1 MIFLQQKHYF
11 KEHFMKKRFL
21 LSLSLAASL
30 LCAEDNGF
38 FVSAGYQIGEAVQ
51 MVKNTGELKNL
62 NDKYEQL
69 NQYLNQVASL
79 RQSIKNA
86 NNYELVKQSIS
97 NLISFANNNSQ
108 NKDLSPIY
116 SSTQAVLTSILAFWT
131 LYAGN
136 ALTFNVEGLT
146 TSTSQN
152 GQGFS
157 NVPLT
162 AKCSQPDSKNCMPI
176 ATYQKMKNLAE
187 SLQKAQGTLCALNE
201 NGCNTAN
208 QDQGATISSALNTA
222 KELMDLISA
231 TNTNMD
237 WSKIKINGLLVPSEV
252 RGDKNGSTTK
262 YEGKITS
269 NNPVTSYALFQNIY
283 KMLPYLQESLKLSE
297 QNKSKSDGLQGQVTG
312 DNTNPNYDK
321 EIYNFAQNQQTILSN
336 AKSIF
341 NLFNSIPKD
350 QFEYLQV
357 GYLKIPPLGTTPTK
371 PYRKN
376 VNLNAE
382 IDSIQR
388 NVSYY
393 GNRIDSALSVAK
405 DVYNLKSN
413 QAQIVA
419 AYNGAKNLSQEIS
432 QLPHNQ
438 VNTKDIVTLPYD
450 KNAPAAG
457 QYNYQINQEQASNLS
472 QALAAMSNN
481 PFKKVGMISSQ
492 NNNGA
497 LNGLGVQVGYKQ
509 FFGESKRW
517 GLRYYGFFDYNHGYI
532 KSSFFNS
539 SSDIWTYGGGSDLLV
554 NFINDSVTRKNNKLS
569 VGLFGGIQ
577 LAGTTWLNSQYVN
590 LTALNNPYS
599 AKVNTSNFQFLFNLG
614 LRTNLATAKKEDSE
628 HSAQHG
634 IELGIKIPTINT
646 NYYSFLGAKL
656 EYRRLYSVYL
666 NYVFAY

>member
-1 MIFLQQKHYF
+1 
-11 KEHFMKKRFL
+11 MKKQFL
-21 LSLSLAASL
+21 LSLSLASSL
-30 LCAEDNGF
+30 LRAEDNGF
-38 FVSAGYQIGEAVQ
+38 FMSAGYQIGEAVQ

-62 NDKYEQL
+62 NEKYEQL
-69 NQYLNQVASL
+69 NSSLAQVAAL

-116 SSTQAVLTSILAFWT
+116 SSAQAVLTSILAFWT

-162 AKCSQPDSKNCMPI
+162 AKCSQQGSKNCMPI
-176 ATYQKMKNLAE
+176 ATYQKMKSLAE

-252 RGDKNGSTTK
+252 RGDRNGSITK

-269 NNPVTSYALFQNIY
+269 NNSVTSYALFQNIY

-432 QLPHNQ
+432 QLPYNQ

-481 PFKKVGMISSQ
+481 PFKNIGMISSQ

>member
-1 MIFLQQKHYF
+1 
-11 KEHFMKKRFL
+11 MKKRFL

-51 MVKNTGELKNL
+51 TVKNTGELKNL

-79 RQSIKNA
+79 KQSIQNA
-86 NNYELVKQSIS
+86 NNIELVNSSLNDLK
-97 NLISFANNNSQ
+97 SFTENNYNSTTQ
-108 NKDLSPIY
+108 SPIFNAV
-116 SSTQAVLTSILAFWT
+116 QAVITSVLGFWS

-136 ALTFNVEGLT
+136 YFTFFVGNKDTKQAANV
-146 TSTSQN
+146 N
-152 GQGFS
+152 GNPPFRT
-157 NVPLT
+157 VL
-162 AKCSQPDSKNCMPI
+162 KNCSELENCFMEQT
-176 ATYQKMKNLAE
+176 TYDKMKKLAE
-187 SLQKAQGTLCALNE
+187 YLQAAQTNSATKANNLCALS
-201 NGCNTAN
+201 GCATT
-208 QDQGATISSALNTA
+208 QGQNPSSTISNALNLA
-222 KELMDLISA
+222 QQLMDLIA
-231 TNTNMD
+231 NTKTAMM
-237 WSKIKINGLLVPSEV
+237 W
-252 RGDKNGSTTK
+252 KNIVISGV
-262 YEGKITS
+262 S
-269 NNPVTSYALFQNIY
+269 NNISGAIASTGYPTQYAVFNNIKAMIPILQQAVTLSQNNNTLSSKFQAQATGSQTNPEFAKDIYNLALNQKQVISYA
-283 KMLPYLQESLKLSE
+283 K
-297 QNKSKSDGLQGQVTG
+297 D
-312 DNTNPNYDK
+312 
-321 EIYNFAQNQQTILSN
+321 
-336 AKSIF
+336 IF

-350 QFEYLQV
+350 QYKYLEKA
-357 GYLKIPPLGTTPTK
+357 YLKIPNIGQTPTN
-371 PYRKN
+371 PYRQE
-376 VNLNAE
+376 VNLNKE
-382 IDSIQR
+382 IQTIQN

-393 GNRIDSALSVAK
+393 GNRLDSALSVAK

-413 QAQIVA
+413 QKEIVA

-432 QLPHNQ
+432 QLPYNQ
-438 VNTKDIVTLPYD
+438 VNTKDIVTLLYD

-481 PFKKVGMISSQ
+481 PFKKIGMISSQ
-492 NNNGA
+492 SNNGA

-554 NFINDSVTRKNNKLS
+554 NFINDSITRKNNKLS

-590 LTALNNPYS
+590 LTALNSPYS

>member
-1 MIFLQQKHYF
+1 
-11 KEHFMKKRFL
+11 MKKTIL
-21 LSLSLAASL
+21 LSLSLASSL
-30 LCAEDNGF
+30 LHAEDNGF
-38 FVSAGYQIGEAVQ
+38 FVGVGYQIGEAVQ

-79 RQSIKNA
+79 KQSIQNA
-86 NNYELVKQSIS
+86 NNIELVNSSLNYLK
-97 NLISFANNNSQ
+97 SFTNNNYNSTTQ
-108 NKDLSPIY
+108 SPIFNAV
-116 SSTQAVLTSILAFWT
+116 QAVITSVLGFWS

-136 ALTFNVEGLT
+136 YFTFFVGNKDTNRPASVYGNPPFKTIVDNCPGIENCAMDQT
-146 TSTSQN
+146 TY
-152 GQGFS
+152 
-157 NVPLT
+157 
-162 AKCSQPDSKNCMPI
+162 DE
-176 ATYQKMKNLAE
+176 MKALAE
-187 SLQKAQGTLCALNE
+187 SLQKAQTNSTTKANNLCALS
-201 NGCNTAN
+201 GC
-208 QDQGATISSALNTA
+208 ATTEGQNPPNSTVSSALETA
-222 KELMDLISA
+222 QKLMDLIANTRTAMMWKNIVISGVSNASGAINSTGYPTQYAVFNNIKAMIPILQQAVTLSQSNHTLSTRLQAQA
-231 TNTNMD
+231 T
-237 WSKIKINGLLVPSEV
+237 
-252 RGDKNGSTTK
+252 GS
-262 YEGKITS
+262 
-269 NNPVTSYALFQNIY
+269 Q
-283 KMLPYLQESLKLSE
+283 
-297 QNKSKSDGLQGQVTG
+297 
-312 DNTNPNYDK
+312 TNPNFAKD
-321 EIYNFAQNQQTILSN
+321 IYAFAQNQKQVISY
-336 AKSIF
+336 AQDIF
-341 NLFNSIPKD
+341 NLFSSIPKD
-350 QFEYLQV
+350 QYNYLEKA
-357 GYLKIPPLGTTPTK
+357 YLKIPNAGSTPTN
-371 PYRKN
+371 PYRQE
-376 VNLNAE
+376 VNLNQE
-382 IDSIQR
+382 IQTIKN

-393 GNRIDSALSVAK
+393 GNRVDSALSVAR

-413 QAQIVA
+413 QANIVT
-419 AYNGAKNLSQEIS
+419 AYSNANNLSQEIS
-432 QLPHNQ
+432 KLPYNQ

-457 QYNYQINQEQASNLS
+457 QYNYQINPEQQSNLS

-554 NFINDSVTRKNNKLS
+554 NIINDSITRKNNKLS

-590 LTALNNPYS
+590 LTAFNNPYS

-614 LRTNLATAKKEDSE
+614 LRTNLATAKKKDSE

-646 NYYSFLGAKL
+646 NYYSFLGTKL

>member
-1 MIFLQQKHYF
+1 
-11 KEHFMKKRFL
+11 MKKQFL
-21 LSLSLAASL
+21 LSLSLAVSSL
-30 LCAEDNGF
+30 HAEDNGF

-79 RQSIKNA
+79 KQSIQNA
-86 NNYELVKQSIS
+86 NNISLVNSSLNDLK
-97 NLISFANNNSQ
+97 SFTENNYNSTTQ
-108 NKDLSPIY
+108 SPIFNAV
-116 SSTQAVLTSILAFWT
+116 QAVITSVLGFWS

-136 ALTFNVEGLT
+136 YLTFFVGTGSQRANVNGNPPLQTVINNCSGLEHCAMNQTIYDKMKELAEGLQAAQT
-146 TSTSQN
+146 NSST
-152 GQGFS
+152 
-157 NVPLT
+157 
-162 AKCSQPDSKNCMPI
+162 
-176 ATYQKMKNLAE
+176 
-187 SLQKAQGTLCALNE
+187 KANNLCALS
-201 NGCNTAN
+201 GCNAT
-208 QDQGATISSALNTA
+208 QGPNPNSTVSNALNLA
-222 KELMDLISA
+222 QQLMDLIA
-231 TNTNMD
+231 NTKTAMMWKNIVIKGVSNMPGAIN
-237 WSKIKINGLLVPSEV
+237 STGYPTQYAVFNNIKAMIPILQQAVTLSQ
-252 RGDKNGSTTK
+252 
-262 YEGKITS
+262 S
-269 NNPVTSYALFQNIY
+269 NNSLAGS
-283 KMLPYLQESLKLSE
+283 LQA
-297 QNKSKSDGLQGQVTG
+297 QATG
-312 DNTNPNYDK
+312 SQTNPEFAKD
-321 EIYNFAQNQQTILSN
+321 IYNLAQNQKQVISY
-336 AKSIF
+336 AKDIF
-341 NLFNSIPKD
+341 NLFNSIPKE
-350 QFEYLQV
+350 QYKYLEKA
-357 GYLKIPPLGTTPTK
+357 YLKIPNLGQTPTN
-371 PYRKN
+371 PYRQV
-376 VNLNAE
+376 VNLNKE
-382 IDSIQR
+382 VQTIQN

-393 GNRIDSALSVAK
+393 GNRLDSALSVAK

-413 QAQIVA
+413 QKEIVA

-432 QLPHNQ
+432 QLPYNQ

-481 PFKKVGMISSQ
+481 PFKNIGMISSQ

-532 KSSFFNS
+532 KSSFSNSSFNS

-599 AKVNTSNFQFLFNLG
+599 AKVNSSNFQFLFNLG

>member
-1 MIFLQQKHYF
+1 
-11 KEHFMKKRFL
+11 MKKRFL

-30 LCAEDNGF
+30 LYAEDNGF

-69 NQYLNQVASL
+69 NSSLAQVAAL
-79 RQSIKNA
+79 RQSIENA

-116 SSTQAVLTSILAFWT
+116 SSAQAVLTSILAFWT

-237 WSKIKINGLLVPSEV
+237 WSKIKIKGLLVPSEV

-269 NNPVTSYALFQNIY
+269 NNSVTSYALFQNIY

-393 GNRIDSALSVAK
+393 GNRLDSALSVAK

-419 AYNGAKNLSQEIS
+419 AYNNAKNLSEEIS
-432 QLPHNQ
+432 KLPYNQ

-457 QYNYQINQEQASNLS
+457 QYNYQINQEQQSNLS

-481 PFKKVGMISSQ
+481 PFKNIGMISSQ

>member
-1 MIFLQQKHYF
+1 
-11 KEHFMKKRFL
+11 MKKRFL

-79 RQSIKNA
+79 KQSIQNA
-86 NNYELVKQSIS
+86 NNISLVNSSLNDLK
-97 NLISFANNNSQ
+97 SFTENNYNSTTQ
-108 NKDLSPIY
+108 SPIFNAV
-116 SSTQAVLTSILAFWT
+116 QAVITSVLGFWS

-136 ALTFNVEGLT
+136 YFTFFVGNKDSRQPSSVNGNPSFKTIINNCSGLENCFMDET
-146 TSTSQN
+146 TYN
-152 GQGFS
+152 E
-157 NVPLT
+157 
-162 AKCSQPDSKNCMPI
+162 
-176 ATYQKMKNLAE
+176 MKKLAE
-187 SLQKAQGTLCALNE
+187 NLQAAQQNSTTKANNLCALS
-201 NGCNTAN
+201 GCTTTN
-208 QDQGATISSALNTA
+208 DQTPSSTVSNALNLA
-222 KELMDLISA
+222 QQLMDLIA
-231 TNTNMD
+231 NTKTAMMWNNIVI
-237 WSKIKINGLLVPSEV
+237 SGVSNVSG
-252 RGDKNGSTTK
+252 GG
-262 YEGKITS
+262 ITS
-269 NNPVTSYALFQNIY
+269 TGYPTQYAVFNNIKAMIPILQQAVTLSQSNNSLSS
-283 KMLPYLQESLKLSE
+283 KLQA
-297 QNKSKSDGLQGQVTG
+297 QVTG
-312 DNTNPNYDK
+312 SQTNPGFAKD
-321 EIYNFAQNQQTILSN
+321 IYNLALNQKQVISYAQD
-336 AKSIF
+336 IF
-341 NLFNSIPKD
+341 NLFNSIPED
-350 QFEYLQV
+350 QYKYLEKA
-357 GYLKIPPLGTTPTK
+357 YLKIPNAGKTPTN
-371 PYRKN
+371 PYRQE
-376 VNLNAE
+376 VNLNQE
-382 IDSIQR
+382 VQTIQN

-393 GNRIDSALSVAK
+393 GNRLDSALSVAK

-413 QAQIVA
+413 QTQIVA

-432 QLPHNQ
+432 QLPYNQ

-457 QYNYQINQEQASNLS
+457 QYNYQINQVQASNLS

-481 PFKKVGMISSQ
+481 PFKKIGMISSQ
-492 NNNGA
+492 SNNGA

-539 SSDIWTYGGGSDLLV
+539 SSDIWTYGAGSDLLV

>member
-1 MIFLQQKHYF
+1 
-11 KEHFMKKRFL
+11 MKKRFL

-79 RQSIKNA
+79 KQSIQNA
-86 NNYELVKQSIS
+86 NNIELVNSSLNYLK
-97 NLISFANNNSQ
+97 SFTNNNYNSTTQ
-108 NKDLSPIY
+108 SPIFNAV
-116 SSTQAVLTSILAFWT
+116 QAVITSVLGFWS

-136 ALTFNVEGLT
+136 YLTFFVGNKDTKQPASV
-146 TSTSQN
+146 
-152 GQGFS
+152 QGNPPFE
-157 NVPLT
+157 T
-162 AKCSQPDSKNCMPI
+162 ITKNCSGIENCAMEQT
-176 ATYQKMKNLAE
+176 TYDKMKKLAE
-187 SLQKAQGTLCALNE
+187 ELQAAQQNSSTKANNLCALS
-201 NGCNTAN
+201 GCATT
-208 QDQGATISSALNTA
+208 QGQNPSSTVSNALNLA
-222 KELMDLISA
+222 QQLMDLIASTRTAMMWKNIVISGVSNASGAINSTNYPTHYAVFNNIKAMIPILQQAVTLSQSNHSLSSNLQAQA
-231 TNTNMD
+231 T
-237 WSKIKINGLLVPSEV
+237 
-252 RGDKNGSTTK
+252 GS
-262 YEGKITS
+262 
-269 NNPVTSYALFQNIY
+269 Q
-283 KMLPYLQESLKLSE
+283 
-297 QNKSKSDGLQGQVTG
+297 
-312 DNTNPNYDK
+312 TNPNFAKD
-321 EIYNFAQNQQTILSN
+321 IYNLALNQKQIISY
-336 AKSIF
+336 AKDIF
-341 NLFNSIPKD
+341 NLFNSIPAD
-350 QFEYLQV
+350 QYRYLEKA
-357 GYLKIPPLGTTPTK
+357 YLKIPNAGQTPTN
-371 PYRKN
+371 PYRQV
-376 VNLNAE
+376 VNLNQE
-382 IDSIQR
+382 VQTIQN

-393 GNRIDSALSVAK
+393 GNRLDSALSVAK

-413 QAQIVA
+413 QEQIVA
-419 AYNGAKNLSQEIS
+419 TYSNAKNLSQEIS
-432 QLPHNQ
+432 QLPYNQ
-438 VNTKDIVTLPYD
+438 VNTKDIVTLSYD

-481 PFKKVGMISSQ
+481 PFKKIGMISSQ

-614 LRTNLATAKKEDSE
+614 LRTNLATAKKQDSE

>member
-1 MIFLQQKHYF
+1 M
-11 KEHFMKKRFL
+11 
-21 LSLSLAASL
+21 
-30 LCAEDNGF
+30 G
-38 FVSAGYQIGEAVQ
+38 AGYQIGEAVQ

-62 NDKYEQL
+62 NEKYEQL

-79 RQSIKNA
+79 KQSIQNA
-86 NNYELVKQSIS
+86 NNIELVNSSLNYLK
-97 NLISFANNNSQ
+97 SFTNNNYNSTTQ
-108 NKDLSPIY
+108 SPIFNAV
-116 SSTQAVLTSILAFWT
+116 QAVITSVLGFWS

-136 ALTFNVEGLT
+136 YFTFFVGSGNKPAGVYGNPPFET
-146 TSTSQN
+146 I
-152 GQGFS
+152 
-157 NVPLT
+157 V
-162 AKCSQPDSKNCMPI
+162 KNCSGLENCAMNQT
-176 ATYQKMKNLAE
+176 TYDKMKALAE
-187 SLQKAQGTLCALNE
+187 SLQAAQQNATTKANNLCALS
-201 NGCNTAN
+201 GCAATDSTSN
-208 QDQGATISSALNTA
+208 QPSSTVSSALETA
-222 KELMDLISA
+222 QKLMDLIANTRTAMMWENIVISGVSNTSGAINSTGYPTQYAVFNNIKAMIPILQQAVTLSQSNHTLSSNLQAQA
-231 TNTNMD
+231 T
-237 WSKIKINGLLVPSEV
+237 
-252 RGDKNGSTTK
+252 GS
-262 YEGKITS
+262 
-269 NNPVTSYALFQNIY
+269 Q
-283 KMLPYLQESLKLSE
+283 
-297 QNKSKSDGLQGQVTG
+297 
-312 DNTNPNYDK
+312 TNPNFAKD
-321 EIYNFAQNQQTILSN
+321 IYAFAQNQKQIISYAN
-336 AKSIF
+336 DIF
-341 NLFNSIPKD
+341 NLFNTIPAE
-350 QFEYLQV
+350 QFKYLEKA
-357 GYLKIPPLGTTPTK
+357 YLKIPNAGQTPTN
-371 PYRKN
+371 PYRQE
-376 VNLNAE
+376 VNLNQE
-382 IDSIQR
+382 IQTIKN

-393 GNRIDSALSVAK
+393 GNRVDAALSVAK

-413 QAQIVA
+413 QTEIVA

-432 QLPHNQ
+432 QLPYNQ

-481 PFKKVGMISSQ
+481 PFKKIGMISSQ
-492 NNNGA
+492 SNNGA

-554 NFINDSVTRKNNKLS
+554 NLINDSVTRKNNKLS

-614 LRTNLATAKKEDSE
+614 LRTNLAMKKKEDSE

>member
-1 MIFLQQKHYF
+1 
-11 KEHFMKKRFL
+11 MKKTIL
-21 LSLSLAASL
+21 LSLSLASSL
-30 LCAEDNGF
+30 LHAEDNGF

-79 RQSIKNA
+79 KQSIQNA
-86 NNYELVKQSIS
+86 NNIELVNSSLNYLK
-97 NLISFANNNSQ
+97 SFTNNNYNSTTQ
-108 NKDLSPIY
+108 SPIFNAV
-116 SSTQAVLTSILAFWT
+116 QAVITSVLGFWS

-136 ALTFNVEGLT
+136 YFTFFVGNKEPASVQGNPPFKTIIENCPGLENCAMDQT
-146 TSTSQN
+146 TY
-152 GQGFS
+152 
-157 NVPLT
+157 
-162 AKCSQPDSKNCMPI
+162 D
-176 ATYQKMKNLAE
+176 KMKKLAE
-187 SLQKAQGTLCALNE
+187 SLQAAQQNATTKGNNLCALS
-201 NGCNTAN
+201 GCATT
-208 QDQGATISSALNTA
+208 QGQNSPSSTVSNALNLA
-222 KELMDLISA
+222 QQLMDLIANTKTAMMWKNIVISGVSNASGAIDSTGYPTQYAVFNNIKAMIPILQQAVTLSQSNHTLSA
-231 TNTNMD
+231 
-237 WSKIKINGLLVPSEV
+237 S
-252 RGDKNGSTTK
+252 
-262 YEGKITS
+262 
-269 NNPVTSYALFQNIY
+269 
-283 KMLPYLQESLKLSE
+283 LQA
-297 QNKSKSDGLQGQVTG
+297 QATG
-312 DNTNPNYDK
+312 TQTNPNFAKD
-321 EIYNFAQNQQTILSN
+321 IYAFAQNQKQVISY
-336 AKSIF
+336 AQDIF

-350 QFEYLQV
+350 QYQYLEKA
-357 GYLKIPPLGTTPTK
+357 YLKIPNAGQTPTN
-371 PYRKN
+371 PYRQE
-376 VNLNAE
+376 VNLNQE
-382 IDSIQR
+382 IQTIKN

-393 GNRIDSALSVAK
+393 GNRVDAALSVAR

-413 QAQIVA
+413 QANIVT
-419 AYNGAKNLSQEIS
+419 AYSNANNLSEEIS
-432 QLPHNQ
+432 KLPYNQ
-438 VNTKDIVTLPYD
+438 VNTKDIVTLSYD

-457 QYNYQINQEQASNLS
+457 QYNYQINPEQRSNLN

-554 NFINDSVTRKNNKLS
+554 NIINDSITRKNNKLS

-614 LRTNLATAKKEDSE
+614 LRTNLATAKKKDSE
-628 HSAQHG
+628 RSAQHG

-646 NYYSFLGAKL
+646 NYYSFLGTKL

>member
-1 MIFLQQKHYF
+1 
-11 KEHFMKKRFL
+11 MKKRFL

-30 LCAEDNGF
+30 LYAEDNGF

-62 NDKYEQL
+62 NEKYEQL

-79 RQSIKNA
+79 KQSIQNA
-86 NNYELVKQSIS
+86 NNIELVNSSLDYLK
-97 NLISFANNNSQ
+97 SFTNNNYNSTTQ
-108 NKDLSPIY
+108 SPIFNAV
-116 SSTQAVLTSILAFWT
+116 QAVITSVLGFWS

-136 ALTFNVEGLT
+136 YFTFLVGSGDKPADVYGNPPFETIV
-146 TSTSQN
+146 
-152 GQGFS
+152 
-157 NVPLT
+157 
-162 AKCSQPDSKNCMPI
+162 KNCSGLENCAMDQT
-176 ATYQKMKNLAE
+176 TYDKMKELAE
-187 SLQKAQGTLCALNE
+187 NLQKAQTNSATKGNNLCALSGCATT
-201 NGCNTAN
+201 NGQTPNSTV
-208 QDQGATISSALNTA
+208 SSALETA
-222 KELMDLISA
+222 QKLMDLIANTKTAMMWKNIVISGVSNAPGAINSTGYPTQYAVFNNIKAMIPILQQAVTLSQSNHTLSSSLQAQA
-231 TNTNMD
+231 T
-237 WSKIKINGLLVPSEV
+237 
-252 RGDKNGSTTK
+252 GS
-262 YEGKITS
+262 
-269 NNPVTSYALFQNIY
+269 Q
-283 KMLPYLQESLKLSE
+283 
-297 QNKSKSDGLQGQVTG
+297 
-312 DNTNPNYDK
+312 TNPEFAKD
-321 EIYNFAQNQQTILSN
+321 IYNFAQNQKQVISY
-336 AKSIF
+336 AQDIF
-341 NLFNSIPKD
+341 NLFNSIPAEQYK
-350 QFEYLQV
+350 YLEKA
-357 GYLKIPPLGTTPTK
+357 YLKIANAGSTPTN
-371 PYRKN
+371 PYMAV
-376 VNLNAE
+376 VNLNKE
-382 IDSIQR
+382 VQTIQN

-393 GNRIDSALSVAK
+393 GNRVDAALSVAK

-413 QAQIVA
+413 QTEIVTT
-419 AYNGAKNLSQEIS
+419 YNDAKNLSEEIS
-432 QLPHNQ
+432 KLPHNQ

-539 SSDIWTYGGGSDLLV
+539 SSDIWTYGGGSDLLY
-554 NFINDSVTRKNNKLS
+554 NFLNDKATKKNNKLS

-590 LTALNNPYS
+590 LTAFNNPYS

-614 LRTNLATAKKEDSE
+614 LRTNLATAKKKDSE

-634 IELGIKIPTINT
+634 IELGVKIPTINT
-646 NYYSFLGAKL
+646 NYYSFLGTKL

>member
-1 MIFLQQKHYF
+1 M
-11 KEHFMKKRFL
+11 
-21 LSLSLAASL
+21 
-30 LCAEDNGF
+30 
-38 FVSAGYQIGEAVQ
+38 SAGYQIGEAVQ

-62 NDKYEQL
+62 NEKYEQL

-79 RQSIKNA
+79 KQSIQNA
-86 NNYELVKQSIS
+86 NNIELVNSSLNDLK
-97 NLISFANNNSQ
+97 SFTENNYNSTTQ
-108 NKDLSPIY
+108 SPIFNAV
-116 SSTQAVLTSILAFWT
+116 QAVITSVLGFWS

-136 ALTFNVEGLT
+136 YLTFFVGNKDTEQAANVQGNPPF
-146 TSTSQN
+146 STII
-152 GQGFS
+152 
-157 NVPLT
+157 
-162 AKCSQPDSKNCMPI
+162 KNCSGIENCAMEQT
-176 ATYQKMKNLAE
+176 TYDKMKKLAE
-187 SLQKAQGTLCALNE
+187 DLQAAQQNSTTKANNLCALS
-201 NGCNTAN
+201 GCATT
-208 QDQGATISSALNTA
+208 QGQNPSSTVSNALNLA
-222 KELMDLISA
+222 QQLMDLIA
-231 TNTNMD
+231 NTRTAMMWKN
-237 WSKIKINGLLVPSEV
+237 IVINGVSNASGAIDSTNYPTHYAVFNNIKAMIPILQQAVTLSQ
-252 RGDKNGSTTK
+252 NNHTLSANLQAQATGS
-262 YEGKITS
+262 
-269 NNPVTSYALFQNIY
+269 Q
-283 KMLPYLQESLKLSE
+283 
-297 QNKSKSDGLQGQVTG
+297 
-312 DNTNPNYDK
+312 TNPNFAKD
-321 EIYNFAQNQQTILSN
+321 IYNLALNQKQVISY
-336 AKSIF
+336 AKDIF
-341 NLFNSIPKD
+341 NLFNTIPAEQYK
-350 QFEYLQV
+350 YLEKA
-357 GYLKIPPLGTTPTK
+357 YLKIPNVGQTPTN
-371 PYRKN
+371 PYRQV
-376 VNLNAE
+376 VNLNQE
-382 IDSIQR
+382 VQTIKN

-393 GNRIDSALSVAK
+393 GNRLDSALSVAK

-413 QAQIVA
+413 QKEIVT
-419 AYNGAKNLSQEIS
+419 AYSNAKNLSQEIS
-432 QLPHNQ
+432 QLPYNQ

-481 PFKKVGMISSQ
+481 PFKKIGMISSQ
-492 NNNGA
+492 SNNGA

>member
-1 MIFLQQKHYF
+1 
-11 KEHFMKKRFL
+11 MKKRFL

-79 RQSIKNA
+79 KQSIQNA
-86 NNYELVKQSIS
+86 NNISLVNSSLNDLK
-97 NLISFANNNSQ
+97 SFTENNYNSTTQ
-108 NKDLSPIY
+108 SPIFNAV
-116 SSTQAVLTSILAFWT
+116 QAVITSVLGFWS

-136 ALTFNVEGLT
+136 YLTFFVGNKDTKQAANV
-146 TSTSQN
+146 
-152 GQGFS
+152 QGNPPFQ
-157 NVPLT
+157 T
-162 AKCSQPDSKNCMPI
+162 ITKNCSGIENCAMEQT
-176 ATYQKMKNLAE
+176 TYDKMKELAE
-187 SLQKAQGTLCALNE
+187 KLQAAQQNSSTKANNLCALS
-201 NGCNTAN
+201 GCATT
-208 QDQGATISSALNTA
+208 QGQTPNSTVSNALNLA
-222 KELMDLISA
+222 QQLMDLIA
-231 TNTNMD
+231 NTKTAMMWKN
-237 WSKIKINGLLVPSEV
+237 IVINGVSNAS
-252 RGDKNGSTTK
+252 GA
-262 YEGKITS
+262 ITS
-269 NNPVTSYALFQNIY
+269 TNYPTHYAVFNNIKAMIPILQQAVTLSQSNHTLSAN
-283 KMLPYLQESLKLSE
+283 LQA
-297 QNKSKSDGLQGQVTG
+297 QATG
-312 DNTNPNYDK
+312 SQTNPNFAKD
-321 EIYNFAQNQQTILSN
+321 IYNLALNQKQIISYAQN
-336 AKSIF
+336 IF
-341 NLFNSIPKD
+341 NLFNSIPAD
-350 QFEYLQV
+350 QYKYLEKA
-357 GYLKIPPLGTTPTK
+357 YLKIPNLGQTPIN
-371 PYRKN
+371 PYRQV
-376 VNLNAE
+376 VNLNKE
-382 IDSIQR
+382 VQTIQN

-393 GNRIDSALSVAK
+393 GNRLDSALSVAK

-413 QAQIVA
+413 QKEIVA

-432 QLPHNQ
+432 QLPYNQ

-481 PFKKVGMISSQ
+481 PFKNIGMIASQ

>member
-1 MIFLQQKHYF
+1 
-11 KEHFMKKRFL
+11 MKKTLL
-21 LSLSLAASL
+21 LSLSLSLASSL
-30 LCAEDNGF
+30 LNAEDNGF

-79 RQSIKNA
+79 
-86 NNYELVKQSIS
+86 KQSIQNAS
-97 NLISFANNNSQ
+97 NISLVNSSLNDLKSFTNNNYNSTTQ
-108 NKDLSPIY
+108 SPIFNAA
-116 SSTQAVLTSILAFWT
+116 QAVITSVLGFWS

-136 ALTFNVEGLT
+136 YFTFFVGNKDSEQLQDNPPFKTIVENCSGIENCAMKQT
-146 TSTSQN
+146 TYN
-152 GQGFS
+152 
-157 NVPLT
+157 
-162 AKCSQPDSKNCMPI
+162 
-176 ATYQKMKNLAE
+176 KMKKLAE
-187 SLQKAQGTLCALNE
+187 ELQAAQQNSTTKANNLCALS
-201 NGCNTAN
+201 GCATTNSQTPN
-208 QDQGATISSALNTA
+208 STISNALNLA
-222 KELMDLISA
+222 QQLMDLIA
-231 TNTNMD
+231 NTNTAMM
-237 WSKIKINGLLVPSEV
+237 W
-252 RGDKNGSTTK
+252 KNIVISGVSNVS
-262 YEGKITS
+262 GAITS
-269 NNPVTSYALFQNIY
+269 TNYPTHYAVFNNIKAMIPILQQAVTLSQNNHTLSS
-283 KMLPYLQESLKLSE
+283 KLQA
-297 QNKSKSDGLQGQVTG
+297 QATG
-312 DNTNPNYDK
+312 SQTNPNFAKD
-321 EIYNFAQNQQTILSN
+321 IYNLAQNQKQVISYAQN
-336 AKSIF
+336 IF
-341 NLFNSIPKD
+341 NLFNSIPAD
-350 QFEYLQV
+350 QFKYLEKA
-357 GYLKIPPLGTTPTK
+357 YLKIPNLGQTPTN
-371 PYRKN
+371 PYRQE
-376 VNLNAE
+376 VNLNQE
-382 IDSIQR
+382 IQTIKN

-393 GNRIDSALSVAK
+393 GNRVDAALSVAK

-413 QAQIVA
+413 QAEIVT

-432 QLPHNQ
+432 QLPYNQ

-481 PFKKVGMISSQ
+481 PFKNIGMISSQ

-599 AKVNTSNFQFLFNLG
+599 AKVNASNFQFLFNLG
-614 LRTNLATAKKEDSE
+614 LRTNLAMKKKEDSE

-646 NYYSFLGAKL
+646 NYYSFLGAQL
-656 EYRRLYSVYL
+656 QYRRLYSVYL

>member
-1 MIFLQQKHYF
+1 
-11 KEHFMKKRFL
+11 MKKRFL

-51 MVKNTGELKNL
+51 TVKNTGELKNL

-79 RQSIKNA
+79 KQSIQNA
-86 NNYELVKQSIS
+86 NNISLVNSSLNDLK
-97 NLISFANNNSQ
+97 SFTENNYNSTTQ
-108 NKDLSPIY
+108 SPIFNAV
-116 SSTQAVLTSILAFWT
+116 QAVITSVLGFWS

-136 ALTFNVEGLT
+136 YLTFFVGNKNTRQPASVQGNPPFRTVINNCSGIENCAMDQT
-146 TSTSQN
+146 TY
-152 GQGFS
+152 
-157 NVPLT
+157 
-162 AKCSQPDSKNCMPI
+162 D
-176 ATYQKMKNLAE
+176 KMKKLAE
-187 SLQKAQGTLCALNE
+187 DLQAAQTNPNTKANNLCALSGCATT
-201 NGCNTAN
+201 NGQNSPNSTVSN
-208 QDQGATISSALNTA
+208 ALNLA
-222 KELMDLISA
+222 QQLMDLIA
-231 TNTNMD
+231 NTKTAMMWKNIVI
-237 WSKIKINGLLVPSEV
+237 SGVSNASGAINSTGYPTQYAVFNNIKAMIPILQQAVTLSQ
-252 RGDKNGSTTK
+252 
-262 YEGKITS
+262 S
-269 NNPVTSYALFQNIY
+269 NNTISSKLQAQATGSQTNPEFAKDIYNLALNQKQVISYAQ
-283 KMLPYLQESLKLSE
+283 
-297 QNKSKSDGLQGQVTG
+297 D
-312 DNTNPNYDK
+312 
-321 EIYNFAQNQQTILSN
+321 
-336 AKSIF
+336 IF
-341 NLFNSIPKD
+341 NLFNSIPKE
-350 QFEYLQV
+350 QYKYLEKA
-357 GYLKIPPLGTTPTK
+357 YLKIPNAGQTPTN
-371 PYRKN
+371 PYRQV
-376 VNLNAE
+376 VNLNKE
-382 IDSIQR
+382 VQTIKN

-393 GNRIDSALSVAK
+393 GNRLDSALSVAK

-413 QAQIVA
+413 QASIVA
-419 AYNGAKNLSQEIS
+419 AYSNANSLSQEIS
-432 QLPHNQ
+432 QLPYNQ

-481 PFKKVGMISSQ
+481 PFKNIGMIASQ

-614 LRTNLATAKKEDSE
+614 LRTNLAIAKKEDSE

-656 EYRRLYSVYL
+656 EYRRLYGVYL

>member
-1 MIFLQQKHYF
+1 
-11 KEHFMKKRFL
+11 MKKRFL

-38 FVSAGYQIGEAVQ
+38 FVSVGYQIGEAVQ

-69 NQYLNQVASL
+69 NSFLAQVAAL
-79 RQSIKNA
+79 RKSIENA
-86 NNYELVKQSIS
+86 NNISLVNSSLNDLK
-97 NLISFANNNSQ
+97 SFTENNYNSTTQ
-108 NKDLSPIY
+108 SPIFNAV
-116 SSTQAVLTSILAFWT
+116 QAVITSVLGFWS

-136 ALTFNVEGLT
+136 YLTFFVGNKDTKQLANV
-146 TSTSQN
+146 
-152 GQGFS
+152 QGNPPFKTVIE
-157 NVPLT
+157 N
-162 AKCSQPDSKNCMPI
+162 CSGIKNCAMEQT
-176 ATYQKMKNLAE
+176 TYDKMKKLAE
-187 SLQKAQGTLCALNE
+187 ELQAAQQNSSTKANNLCALS
-201 NGCNTAN
+201 GCATT
-208 QDQGATISSALNTA
+208 QGQTPSSTVSNALNLAQQLMNLIANTKTA
-222 KELMDLISA
+222 MMWKNIVISGVSNVLGA
-231 TNTNMD
+231 
-237 WSKIKINGLLVPSEV
+237 
-252 RGDKNGSTTK
+252 
-262 YEGKITS
+262 ITS
-269 NNPVTSYALFQNIY
+269 TNYPTHYAVFNNIKAMIPILQQAVTLSQSNNTLSSHLQAQATGSQTNPEFAKDIYNLALNQKQVISYA
-283 KMLPYLQESLKLSE
+283 K
-297 QNKSKSDGLQGQVTG
+297 D
-312 DNTNPNYDK
+312 
-321 EIYNFAQNQQTILSN
+321 
-336 AKSIF
+336 IF
-341 NLFNSIPKD
+341 NLFNSIPAD
-350 QFEYLQV
+350 QYKYLEKA
-357 GYLKIPPLGTTPTK
+357 YLKIPNAGQTPTN
-371 PYRKN
+371 PYRQE
-376 VNLNAE
+376 VNLNKE
-382 IDSIQR
+382 IQTIQN

-393 GNRIDSALSVAK
+393 GNRLDSALSVAK

-413 QAQIVA
+413 QTQIVA

-432 QLPHNQ
+432 QLPYNQ

-481 PFKKVGMISSQ
+481 PFKNIGMIASQ

>member
-1 MIFLQQKHYF
+1 
-11 KEHFMKKRFL
+11 MKKRFL

-51 MVKNTGELKNL
+51 TVKNTGELKNL

-79 RQSIKNA
+79 KQSIQNA
-86 NNYELVKQSIS
+86 NNISLVNSSLNDLK
-97 NLISFANNNSQ
+97 SFTENNYNSTTQ
-108 NKDLSPIY
+108 SPIFNAV
-116 SSTQAVLTSILAFWT
+116 QAVITSVLGFWS

-136 ALTFNVEGLT
+136 YLTFFVVNKDTKQPASVQGNPPF
-146 TSTSQN
+146 STI
-152 GQGFS
+152 
-157 NVPLT
+157 T
-162 AKCSQPDSKNCMPI
+162 KNCSGLENCAMDQT
-176 ATYQKMKNLAE
+176 TYDKMKKLAE
-187 SLQKAQGTLCALNE
+187 ELQAAQTNSTTKANNLCALSGCATT
-201 NGCNTAN
+201 NG
-208 QDQGATISSALNTA
+208 QPSSTISNALNLA
-222 KELMDLISA
+222 QQLMDLIA
-231 TNTNMD
+231 NTKTAMMWKNIVI
-237 WSKIKINGLLVPSEV
+237 SGVSNVAVVASPGYPTQYAVFNNIKAMIPILQQAVTLSQ
-252 RGDKNGSTTK
+252 
-262 YEGKITS
+262 S
-269 NNPVTSYALFQNIY
+269 NNSLAGNLQAQATGSQTNPEFAKDIYNLALNQKQVISYA
-283 KMLPYLQESLKLSE
+283 K
-297 QNKSKSDGLQGQVTG
+297 D
-312 DNTNPNYDK
+312 
-321 EIYNFAQNQQTILSN
+321 
-336 AKSIF
+336 IF
-341 NLFNSIPKD
+341 NLFNSIPAEQYK
-350 QFEYLQV
+350 YLEKA
-357 GYLKIPPLGTTPTK
+357 YLKIPNAGQTPTN
-371 PYRKN
+371 PYRQV
-376 VNLNAE
+376 VNLNKE
-382 IDSIQR
+382 VQTIQN

-393 GNRIDSALSVAK
+393 GNRLDSALSVAK

-413 QAQIVA
+413 QTQIVA

-432 QLPHNQ
+432 QLPYNQ

-492 NNNGA
+492 SNNGA

-646 NYYSFLGAKL
+646 SYYSFLGAKL

>member
-1 MIFLQQKHYF
+1 
-11 KEHFMKKRFL
+11 MKKRFL
-21 LSLSLAASL
+21 LSLSLASSL
-30 LCAEDNGF
+30 LHAEDNGF

-62 NDKYEQL
+62 NEKYEQL

-79 RQSIKNA
+79 KQSIQNA
-86 NNYELVKQSIS
+86 NNIELVNSSLNYLK
-97 NLISFANNNSQ
+97 SFTNNNYNSTTQ
-108 NKDLSPIY
+108 SPIFNAV
-116 SSTQAVLTSILAFWT
+116 QAVITSVLGFWS

-136 ALTFNVEGLT
+136 YFTFFVVNKDT
-146 TSTSQN
+146 RQP
-152 GQGFS
+152 S
-157 NVPLT
+157 NVQGNPPFKT
-162 AKCSQPDSKNCMPI
+162 ITENCSELENCAMDQT
-176 ATYQKMKNLAE
+176 TYDKMKKLAE
-187 SLQKAQGTLCALNE
+187 YLQAAQTNATTKGNNLCALS
-201 NGCNTAN
+201 GCAAT
-208 QDQGATISSALNTA
+208 QGQNPNSTVSSALETA
-222 KELMDLISA
+222 QQLMDLIA
-231 TNTNMD
+231 NTKTAMM
-237 WSKIKINGLLVPSEV
+237 W
-252 RGDKNGSTTK
+252 KNIVIAGVSNVS
-262 YEGKITS
+262 GAGPITS
-269 NNPVTSYALFQNIY
+269 TGYPTQYAVFNNIKAMIPILQQAVTLSQSNHTLSAS
-283 KMLPYLQESLKLSE
+283 LQA
-297 QNKSKSDGLQGQVTG
+297 QATG
-312 DNTNPNYDK
+312 SQTNPKFAKD
-321 EIYNFAQNQQTILSN
+321 IYAFAQNQKQVISY
-336 AKSIF
+336 AKDIF
-341 NLFNSIPKD
+341 NLFNSIPAEQYK
-350 QFEYLQV
+350 YLEKA
-357 GYLKIPPLGTTPTK
+357 YLKISNTDKTPTN
-371 PYRKN
+371 PYRQV
-376 VNLNAE
+376 VNLNQE
-382 IDSIQR
+382 VQTIKN

-393 GNRIDSALSVAK
+393 GNRVDAALSVAR

-413 QAQIVA
+413 QTEIVTT
-419 AYNGAKNLSQEIS
+419 YNNAKNLSEEIS
-432 QLPHNQ
+432 KLPYNQ

-457 QYNYQINQEQASNLS
+457 QYNYQINPEQQSNLN

-554 NFINDSVTRKNNKLS
+554 NIINDSITRKNNKLS

-590 LTALNNPYS
+590 LTAFNNPYS
-599 AKVNTSNFQFLFNLG
+599 AKVNASNFQFLFNLG
-614 LRTNLATAKKEDSE
+614 LRTNLATARKKDSE

-646 NYYSFLGAKL
+646 NYYSFLGTKL

>member
-1 MIFLQQKHYF
+1 
-11 KEHFMKKRFL
+11 MKKRFL

-30 LCAEDNGF
+30 LLAEDNGF
-38 FVSAGYQIGEAVQ
+38 FVGAGYQIGEAVQ

-79 RQSIKNA
+79 KQSIQNA
-86 NNYELVKQSIS
+86 NNISLVNSSLNDLK
-97 NLISFANNNSQ
+97 SFTENNYNSTTQ
-108 NKDLSPIY
+108 SPIFNAV
-116 SSTQAVLTSILAFWT
+116 QAVITSVLGFWS

-136 ALTFNVEGLT
+136 YLTFFVGNKDTKQAANVAGNPPFETITENCSGIENCAMEQT
-146 TSTSQN
+146 TY
-152 GQGFS
+152 
-157 NVPLT
+157 
-162 AKCSQPDSKNCMPI
+162 D
-176 ATYQKMKNLAE
+176 KMKKLAE
-187 SLQKAQGTLCALNE
+187 DLQAAQQNSSTKANNLCALS
-201 NGCNTAN
+201 GCATT
-208 QDQGATISSALNTA
+208 QGQNPNSTVSNAINLAQQ
-222 KELMDLISA
+222 LMDLIANTKTAMMWKNIVISGVSNASGAINSTNYPTHYAVFNNIKAMIPLLQQAVTLSQSNHTLSA
-231 TNTNMD
+231 NLQAQAT
-237 WSKIKINGLLVPSEV
+237 
-252 RGDKNGSTTK
+252 GS
-262 YEGKITS
+262 
-269 NNPVTSYALFQNIY
+269 Q
-283 KMLPYLQESLKLSE
+283 
-297 QNKSKSDGLQGQVTG
+297 
-312 DNTNPNYDK
+312 TNPNFAKD
-321 EIYNFAQNQQTILSN
+321 IYNLALNQKQVISY
-336 AKSIF
+336 AKDIF
-341 NLFNSIPKD
+341 NLFNSIPKE
-350 QFEYLQV
+350 QYKYLEKA
-357 GYLKIPPLGTTPTK
+357 YLKIPNLGQTPTN
-371 PYRKN
+371 PYRQV
-376 VNLNAE
+376 VNLNKE
-382 IDSIQR
+382 VQTIQN

-413 QAQIVA
+413 QTQIVA

-432 QLPHNQ
+432 QLPYNQ

-450 KNAPAAG
+450 KNAPAVG

-481 PFKKVGMISSQ
+481 PFKNIGMIASQ
-492 NNNGA
+492 SNNGA

>member
-1 MIFLQQKHYF
+1 
-11 KEHFMKKRFL
+11 
-21 LSLSLAASL
+21 
-30 LCAEDNGF
+30 
-38 FVSAGYQIGEAVQ
+38 

-79 RQSIKNA
+79 KQSIQNA
-86 NNYELVKQSIS
+86 NNIELVNSSLNDLK
-97 NLISFANNNSQ
+97 SFTENNYNSTTQ
-108 NKDLSPIY
+108 SPIFNAV
-116 SSTQAVLTSILAFWT
+116 QAVITSVLGFWS

-136 ALTFNVEGLT
+136 YFTFFVGSGDKSANVQGNPPFSTIVSNCSGIENCAMEQT
-146 TSTSQN
+146 TY
-152 GQGFS
+152 
-157 NVPLT
+157 
-162 AKCSQPDSKNCMPI
+162 D
-176 ATYQKMKNLAE
+176 KMKKLAE
-187 SLQKAQGTLCALNE
+187 DLQAAQQNSTTKANNLCALSGCATT
-201 NGCNTAN
+201 NGQTP
-208 QDQGATISSALNTA
+208 SSTVSNALNLA
-222 KELMDLISA
+222 QQLMDLIA
-231 TNTNMD
+231 NTKTAMM
-237 WSKIKINGLLVPSEV
+237 W
-252 RGDKNGSTTK
+252 KNIVISGVSNVS
-262 YEGKITS
+262 GAITS
-269 NNPVTSYALFQNIY
+269 TNYPTHYAVFNNIKAMIPILQKAVTLSQSNNTLSSKLQAQATGSQTNPEFAKDIYNLALNQKQVISYAQN
-283 KMLPYLQESLKLSE
+283 
-297 QNKSKSDGLQGQVTG
+297 
-312 DNTNPNYDK
+312 
-321 EIYNFAQNQQTILSN
+321 
-336 AKSIF
+336 IF
-341 NLFNSIPKD
+341 NLFNSIPAD
-350 QFEYLQV
+350 QYKYLEKA
-357 GYLKIPPLGTTPTK
+357 YLKIPNLGQTPTN
-371 PYRKN
+371 PYRQV
-376 VNLNAE
+376 VNLNKE
-382 IDSIQR
+382 VQTIQN

-393 GNRIDSALSVAK
+393 GNRLDSALSVAK

-413 QAQIVA
+413 QKEIVA

-432 QLPHNQ
+432 QLPYNQ
-438 VNTKDIVTLPYD
+438 VNTKNIVTLPYD

-481 PFKKVGMISSQ
+481 PFKKIGMIASQ
-492 NNNGA
+492 SNNGA

-554 NFINDSVTRKNNKLS
+554 NFINDSITRKNNKFS

-614 LRTNLATAKKEDSE
+614 LRTNLATAKKEKDSE

>member
-1 MIFLQQKHYF
+1 MFT
-11 KEHFMKKRFL
+11 
-21 LSLSLAASL
+21 LSLSLASSL
-30 LCAEDNGF
+30 LRAEDNGF

-51 MVKNTGELKNL
+51 TLKNTGELKNL
-62 NDKYEQL
+62 NDKYKQL
-69 NQYLNQVASL
+69 SQSLAQLASL
-79 RQSIKNA
+79 KRSIQTA
-86 NNYELVKQSIS
+86 NNIQAVNNALSDLK
-97 NLISFANNNSQ
+97 SFASNNHT
-108 NKDLSPIY
+108 NKETSPIY
-116 SSTQAVLTSILAFWT
+116 NTAQAVITSVLAFWS

-136 ALTFNVEGLT
+136 TLSFHVTGLNDGSNAPLGRIHKDGNCT
-146 TSTSQN
+146 GLQN
-152 GQGFS
+152 CFM
-157 NVPLT
+157 
-162 AKCSQPDSKNCMPI
+162 KRE
-176 ATYQKMKNLAE
+176 TYDKMKELAE
-187 SLQKAQGTLCALNE
+187 NLQKAQGNLCALSECSSNQS
-201 NGCNTAN
+201 NKTSMTTALETVQQLMN
-208 QDQGATISSALNTA
+208 LIEQTKVSMVWKNIVIAGVSNKQGGAGAINSTGYPTQYAVFNNIKAMIPILQQAVTLSQSNHTLSTQLQAQAT
-222 KELMDLISA
+222 
-231 TNTNMD
+231 
-237 WSKIKINGLLVPSEV
+237 
-252 RGDKNGSTTK
+252 GS
-262 YEGKITS
+262 
-269 NNPVTSYALFQNIY
+269 Q
-283 KMLPYLQESLKLSE
+283 
-297 QNKSKSDGLQGQVTG
+297 
-312 DNTNPNYDK
+312 TNPQFAKD
-321 EIYNFAQNQQTILSN
+321 IYNLAQNQKQVISY
-336 AKSIF
+336 AQDIF

-350 QFEYLQV
+350 QLKYLENA
-357 GYLKIPPLGTTPTK
+357 YLKVPHLGQTPTN
-371 PYRKN
+371 PYRQV
-376 VNLNAE
+376 VNLNQE
-382 IDSIQR
+382 VQTIKN

-393 GNRIDSALSVAK
+393 GNRIDSALSVAR

-413 QAQIVA
+413 EASIVA
-419 AYNGAKNLSQEIS
+419 AYSNANSLSQEIS
-432 QLPHNQ
+432 KLPYNQ
-438 VNTKDIVTLPYD
+438 VNTKDIVTLSYD

-457 QYNYQINQEQASNLS
+457 QYNYQINPEQASNLS

-481 PFKKVGMISSQ
+481 PFKNIGMIASQ

>member
-1 MIFLQQKHYF
+1 
-11 KEHFMKKRFL
+11 MKKRFL

-30 LCAEDNGF
+30 LYAEDNGF

-79 RQSIKNA
+79 KQSIQNA
-86 NNYELVKQSIS
+86 NNYELVKSSIS

-116 SSTQAVLTSILAFWT
+116 SSAQAVLTSILAFWT

-222 KELMDLISA
+222 KELMDLINA

-237 WSKIKINGLLVPSEV
+237 WSRIKINGLLVPSEV

-283 KMLPYLQESLKLSE
+283 KMLPYLQEALKLSE

-393 GNRIDSALSVAK
+393 GNRLDLALSVAK
-405 DVYNLKSN
+405 DVYNLKTN
-413 QAQIVA
+413 QTQIVA

-432 QLPHNQ
+432 QLPYNQ

-481 PFKKVGMISSQ
+481 PFKNIGMIASQ
-492 NNNGA
+492 SNNGA

-554 NFINDSVTRKNNKLS
+554 NIINDSVTRKNNKLS

-646 NYYSFLGAKL
+646 NYYSFLGTKL

>member
-1 MIFLQQKHYF
+1 
-11 KEHFMKKRFL
+11 MKKTIL
-21 LSLSLAASL
+21 LLASSL
-30 LCAEDNGF
+30 LHAEDNGF

-69 NQYLNQVASL
+69 NQYLNQVTSL

-116 SSTQAVLTSILAFWT
+116 SSAQAVLTSILAFWT

-162 AKCSQPDSKNCMPI
+162 ARCSQPDSKNCMPI

-237 WSKIKINGLLVPSEV
+237 WSKIKISGLLVPSEV

-269 NNPVTSYALFQNIY
+269 NEPVTSYALFQNIY

-393 GNRIDSALSVAK
+393 GNRIDSALSVAR

-413 QAQIVA
+413 QASIVA
-419 AYNGAKNLSQEIS
+419 AYSNANSLSQELS
-432 QLPHNQ
+432 KLPYNQ
-438 VNTKDIVTLPYD
+438 VNTKDIVTLSYD

-481 PFKKVGMISSQ
+481 PFKKIGMISSQ
-492 NNNGA
+492 SNNGA